1 MCGTVDGYET
11 NCVLK
16 SAHKVPSNDPRIQRI
31 NVLSKSSSISAAAAC
46 VLCRERPRETYRDVY
61 YTPQYSVYRDRCR
74 DDMCGVRTKY
84 TKPFL
89 LVVESEVLN
98 FHGDCNSCDTHSL
111 TLTRTPKASKRAPS
125 QPRWVHIEHTASSYC
140 RYDHVSALFW
150 RNFEYST
157 RASKRTLVCERG
169 NDGK

>member
-1 MCGTVDGYET
+1 MCVTVYGYET

-31 NVLSKSSSISAAAAC
+31 NVLSKSSISAAA
-46 VLCRERPRETYRDVY
+46 LCREKERERDVY
-61 YTPQYSVYRDRCR
+61 YIPQYSVYRDRCR

-98 FHGDCNSCDTHSL
+98 FHGDCNSCDTH
-111 TLTRTPKASKRAPS
+111 THTHEKNASKRERQPTTLSTHRAHS
-125 QPRWVHIEHTASSYC
+125 QLILSVWSCFGIILT
-140 RYDHVSALFW
+140 
-150 RNFEYST
+150 
-157 RASKRTLVCERG
+157 
-169 NDGK
+169 